1 MSSHSQNRIELP
13 KPSSS
18 LIGREFFLIPYWPLH
33 SVYLELR
40 VSRIFSPRSLHMS
53 PVLDV
58 LVGSGLQND
67 AILGSV
73 PLKRWIRMY

>member
-1 MSSHSQNRIELP
+1 
-13 KPSSS
+13 
-18 LIGREFFLIPYWPLH
+18 
-33 SVYLELR
+33 
-40 VSRIFSPRSLHMS
+40 MS